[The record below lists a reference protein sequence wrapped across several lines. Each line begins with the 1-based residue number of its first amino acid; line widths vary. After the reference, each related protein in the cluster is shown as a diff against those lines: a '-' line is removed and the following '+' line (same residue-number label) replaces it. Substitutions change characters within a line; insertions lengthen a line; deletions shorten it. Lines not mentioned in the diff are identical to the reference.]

1 LILFFTFRRHRR
13 GENSE
18 PPKAQP
24 RPPPHTKKNSFQ
36 NFDNNNS
43 DPPSP
48 RGGFILPSVEGAIE
62 LRDVTFR
69 YPDAARKAAAE
80 AAAAAASGG
89 SGSGSVPRPVLD
101 ALSLSIPARWSVALV
116 GGSGCGKS
124 TVLQLLQR
132 VHSPQQGRVLLD
144 GQSVSSL
151 DLDWYR
157 RQVGSRFSFCFV
169 LFWNFVFFLPVSFLF
184 CFEPKGFSPFSFSFT
199 SSHRSLPL
207 ASPLFFLLL
216 PPICKMIH
224 K

>member
-1 LILFFTFRRHRR
+1 MILFFTFRRHRR

-48 RGGFILPSVEGAIE
+48 RGGFILPSAEGAIE

-124 TVLQLLQR
+124 SVLQLLQR

-169 LFWNFVFFLPVSFLF
+169 LEFRFFFFFPVSFLF
-184 CFEPKGFSPFSFSFT
+184 CFAPKGFSLLFPSPLRPLTARFLSLPLSFSF
-199 SSHRSLPL
+199 
-207 ASPLFFLLL
+207 FF
-216 PPICKMIH
+216 PPFAK
-224 K
+224 

>member
-1 LILFFTFRRHRR
+1 MILFFTFRRHRR

-24 RPPPHTKKNSFQ
+24 RPPPHTKNSFQ

-169 LFWNFVFFLPVSFLF
+169 LEFRFFFFSRFRF
-184 CFEPKGFSPFSFSFT
+184 CFVSSPKVSLLFPSPLRPLTARFLSPPLSFSF
-199 SSHRSLPL
+199 
-207 ASPLFFLLL
+207 FF
-216 PPICKMIH
+216 PPFSK
-224 K
+224 